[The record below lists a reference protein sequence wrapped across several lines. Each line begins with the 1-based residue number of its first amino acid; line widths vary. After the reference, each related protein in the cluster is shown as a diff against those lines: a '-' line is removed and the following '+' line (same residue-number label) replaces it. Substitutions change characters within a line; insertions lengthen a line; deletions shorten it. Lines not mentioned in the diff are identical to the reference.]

1 MLKAVSEGALYRGC
15 EYAVKTT
22 AGANAKSVVRLC
34 NC

>member
-1 MLKAVSEGALYRGC
+1 MLKAVSEGALYGGC

-22 AGANAKSVVRLC
+22 ARADTKSVVRLC